1 MRQIPLKLVLIIP
14 FVLQVVGAVGL
25 VGYLSYRSGQNAV
38 KNLAHQVMNQANG
51 RIRDRLDLVLQ
62 EHHQALVFDAQSIEQ
77 GTVKINNPEAI
88 RQHLWQQINSSSF
101 VVNSFIAN
109 DQGEEVSYLRFF
121 SPEVIIAVIA

>member
-38 KNLAHQVMNQANG
+38 NNLAYQVMNQASS

-62 EHHQALVFDAQSIEQ
+62 EQHQALVFGAQSIEQ
-77 GTVKINNPEAI
+77 GTLKINNPEAI
-88 RQHLWQQINSSSF
+88 RQHLSI
-101 VVNSFIAN
+101 
-109 DQGEEVSYLRFF
+109 
-121 SPEVIIAVIA
+121 P